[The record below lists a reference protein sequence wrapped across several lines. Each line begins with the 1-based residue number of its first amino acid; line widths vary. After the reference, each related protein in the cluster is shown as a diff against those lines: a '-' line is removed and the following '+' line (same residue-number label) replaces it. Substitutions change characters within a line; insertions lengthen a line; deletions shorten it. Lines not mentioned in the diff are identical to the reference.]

1 MHSPDRLPIRQGT
14 PSQPPPFKRRH
25 SAHYYA
31 RRVRESLTTRVFKA
45 LCVIFLSLLLV
56 VGIIMFILW
65 LSIRPHRPRFHIH
78 EFSIPGLAQANGFE
92 NAELTFNV
100 TARNPNQYIGIYYN
114 ATEAIVYYKDQQ
126 VGATPF
132 AEPFY
137 QEPKNTTVLDATLSG
152 ATLTV
157 NSQRWTE
164 FLNDRAQGSVAFRL
178 EIKSSIRFKV
188 STWWESKRHTMHANC
203 DAIVGQD
210 GELLATSQ
218 NKRCAMYFT

>member
-14 PSQPPPFKRRH
+14 PSQPPPLKRHH

-31 RRVRESLTTRVFKA
+31 HRVRESLTTRVSKT
-45 LCVIFLSLLLV
+45 LCVIFLSLLLI

-65 LSIRPHRPRFHIH
+65 LSLRPHRPRFHIH
-78 EFSIPGLAQANGFE
+78 EFSIPGLAQATGFE
-92 NAELTFNV
+92 NAELNFNV
-100 TARNPNQYIGIYYN
+100 TARNPNQHIGIYYSS
-114 ATEAIVYYKDQQ
+114 TEAFVYYKDQR
-126 VGATPF
+126 VGATPL

-137 QEPKNTTVLDATLSG
+137 QEPKNTTIMAATLSG

-164 FLNDRAQGSVAFRL
+164 FMNDRAQGRVAFRL
-178 EIKSSIRFKV
+178 EIVSSIRFKV
-188 STWWESKRHTMHANC
+188 STWWESKHHRMHANC

-210 GELLATSQ
+210 GLLLATST
-218 NKRCAMYFT
+218 NKRCTMYFT